1 MGRESVLFPI
11 TWKKSQWPIASQV
24 RGEMNGWS
32 LPRGNQALPGAGPF
46 AGDDDVVDF
55 ESGSSIPQNFL
66 YWRFPADG
74 AFQVAPKGHPNA
86 LRVRPSRANLSGPVN
101 STEKAL
107 TGKLGLSFI
116 GRKQAHTF
124 FSYTVDLLFTPSS
137 SDQEAGVTVFLTQP
151 NHISLGLAKTPG
163 EKNRYELRFRTTTT
177 TSTNT
182 HTTPVPQTWNLAQN
196 LRLEISTFNET
207 HYVFSAHPADRA
219 KDRLVLGYADTQ
231 IVSGDSG
238 PFTGALIG
246 VYATCNGAGEKDLV
260 FCPPGG
266 DAFFG
271 RWRYTGIGQKIDFSR
286 IVHSDADGHTRIAV
300 P

>member
-1 MGRESVLFPI
+1 MGHGACHAQWSRVEEIVSPSIPSLPRVCVWDNILTLTRSPMGRESVLFPI

-124 FSYTVDLLFTPSS
+124 FSYTCRSS
-137 SDQEAGVTVFLTQP
+137 VHPKQLRPGSRCHCILDSAEPHQ
-151 NHISLGLAKTPG
+151 SWLG
-163 EKNRYELRFRTTTT
+163 
-177 TSTNT
+177 
-182 HTTPVPQTWNLAQN
+182 
-196 LRLEISTFNET
+196 
-207 HYVFSAHPADRA
+207 
-219 KDRLVLGYADTQ
+219 
-231 IVSGDSG
+231 
-238 PFTGALIG
+238 
-246 VYATCNGAGEKDLV
+246 
-260 FCPPGG
+260 
-266 DAFFG
+266 
-271 RWRYTGIGQKIDFSR
+271 
-286 IVHSDADGHTRIAV
+286 
-300 P
+300 